1 MKGIF
6 ALGFLETIKQKAGK
20 EKYQEILNLAGF
32 KQEPVI
38 FAISDVDDEIFFKIL
53 YSTSKILNIPLHQI
67 TEAFSDYWIHEYTQK
82 IYKKVYQLY
91 DSLKDFLLDLN
102 WVHEMTTKNLPQPE
116 PPKFEYQ
123 WEDNKTL
130 LITYKSKRN
139 LIDMVISHAKASAKF
154 FNEKIDISKIGDN
167 VIRIKFLDKKFI

>member
-1 MKGIF
+1 MKGSFLIAF
-6 ALGFLETIKQKAGK
+6 FEALKQKVGQ
-20 EKYQEILNLAGF
+20 EKFQEILKHAGY
-32 KQEPVI
+32 KEEPII

-53 YSTSKILNIPLHQI
+53 YSTSKVLDIPLHQI

-82 IYKKVYQLY
+82 VYKKVYQLY

-102 WVHEMTTKNLPQPE
+102 WVHEMTTKNLPHPT

-123 WEDNKTL
+123 WENDHTL

-139 LIDMVISHAKASAKF
+139 LIDMVMSHIKSAAKHY
-154 FNEKIDISKIGDN
+154 NEKINLQKIQDN
-167 VIRIKFLDKKFI
+167 VIRVEFLK